1 MANLDFYEAVEYA
14 LDALNHERPTTEAEA
29 VDVAQRAIYEYIER
43 GLTYYSD
50 VLEAWDGSTHENVDL
65 SIHDDIMTA
74 ITESVAWQLQDEFAD
89 AEFDAVDRYI
99 ETRAYD
105 HYHTA
110 AVSEAREA
118 YGDPDGTNR
127 DEWLKVFATGSASV
141 TNTR

>member
-1 MANLDFYEAVEYA
+1 MANLDFTGAVE
-14 LDALNHERPTTEAEA
+14 DALEALNYERPTTEAEA
-29 VDVAQRAIYEYIER
+29 VDVAQRAIDQYIDT

-65 SIHDDIMTA
+65 SIHDDIMSA
-74 ITESVAWQLQDEFAD
+74 ITQSVAWQLQDEYAG
-89 AEFDAVDRYI
+89 AEFDAIDRYI
-99 ETRAYD
+99 ETRASD

-127 DEWLKVFATGSASV
+127 DEWLEVLSADLD
-141 TNTR
+141 TEE

>member
-1 MANLDFYEAVEYA
+1 MANLDFTGAVE
-14 LDALNHERPTTEAEA
+14 DALEALNYERPTTEAEA
-29 VDVAQRAIYEYIER
+29 VDVAQRAIDQYIDT

-74 ITESVAWQLQDEFAD
+74 ITESVAWQLQDDLAG
-89 AEFDAVDRYI
+89 AEFDAIDRYI
-99 ETRAYD
+99 ETRASD

-127 DEWLKVFATGSASV
+127 DEWLDVLASDLD
-141 TNTR
+141 TEE